1 MGKEKDYREQ
11 IDRSVKRLAKALN
24 IIEALHSDLEFVFEH
39 TDWNSEVNWQIE
51 EMFPEEYKAAQKL
64 RVSDPAAYRAKL
76 RELLEKL
83 NAGN

>member
-1 MGKEKDYREQ
+1 MGKEKDYREN

-51 EMFPEEYKAAQKL
+51 EAASKLGFALATLSTWFDDPEE
-64 RVSDPAAYRAKL
+64 
-76 RELLEKL
+76 
-83 NAGN
+83 

>member
-24 IIEALHSDLEFVFEH
+24 IIEALHQDLEFVFEH

-51 EMFPEEYKAAQKL
+51 EAASKLGFALATLSTWFEDAEE
-64 RVSDPAAYRAKL
+64 
-76 RELLEKL
+76 
-83 NAGN
+83 

>member
-1 MGKEKDYREQ
+1 MGKEKDYREN

-51 EMFPEEYKAAQKL
+51 EAASKLGFALATLSTWFDDPE
-64 RVSDPAAYRAKL
+64 D
-76 RELLEKL
+76 
-83 NAGN
+83 

>member
-1 MGKEKDYREQ
+1 MAKEKDYREQ

-51 EMFPEEYKAAQKL
+51 EAASKLGFALATLNRWYDDPEE
-64 RVSDPAAYRAKL
+64 
-76 RELLEKL
+76 
-83 NAGN
+83 

>member
-1 MGKEKDYREQ
+1 MGKEKDYREN

-51 EMFPEEYKAAQKL
+51 EAASKLGFALATLSTWYDDPEE
-64 RVSDPAAYRAKL
+64 
-76 RELLEKL
+76 
-83 NAGN
+83 

>member
-24 IIEALHSDLEFVFEH
+24 IIEALHGELEFVFEH

-51 EMFPEEYKAAQKL
+51 EAASTLGFALATLNNWYDDTEE
-64 RVSDPAAYRAKL
+64 
-76 RELLEKL
+76 
-83 NAGN
+83 